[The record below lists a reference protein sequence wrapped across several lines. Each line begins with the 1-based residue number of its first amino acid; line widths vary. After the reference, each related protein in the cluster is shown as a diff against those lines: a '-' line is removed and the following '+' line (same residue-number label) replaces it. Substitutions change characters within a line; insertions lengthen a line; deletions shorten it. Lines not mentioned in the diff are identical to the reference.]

1 MAQASGKMVEV
12 GIVLQGGG
20 ALGAYECGA
29 LNALLELMDELE
41 SQGCPIVLKAISG
54 VSIGAINDACVVG
67 STDRPGGARRQARSA
82 EPVRRSGWPARLLAR
97 GGTRA
102 PRGRSRHCPP
112 PVAAG
117 VRGLRARVHEGNHRR
132 AGKELTS
139 CR

>member
-82 EPVRRSGWPARLLAR
+82 EPVRRREAGHDIARRRLLPVFEGCGLVSTKEITAAPAR
-97 GGTRA
+97 
-102 PRGRSRHCPP
+102 S
-112 PVAAG
+112 
-117 VRGLRARVHEGNHRR
+117 
-132 AGKELTS
+132 
-139 CR
+139 